1 LFAALLKSS
10 LINSYCAAPGAF
22 VRGDEIVIGD
32 QVICK
37 TSELKLL
44 GKHNWQNVCA
54 ALTVAWQ
61 GTQDTAALRSVVT
74 TFAGLPYR
82 LELIREL
89 DGVKYYNDS
98 LGTTPETTVGAIE
111 AFKQP
116 KVMIVGGASKGVQF
130 DDMAEAIAAPDANVR
145 QIVLIGDMA
154 ATIEAALKK
163 AGFTSFVHGGETM
176 ASAVDA
182 AHKAAQSGDVVLM
195 APGCSSFDMFKDYK
209 DRGDQFNDA
218 VNKL

>member
-1 LFAALLKSS
+1 
-10 LINSYCAAPGAF
+10 
-22 VRGDEIVIGD
+22 
-32 QVICK
+32 
-37 TSELKLL
+37 
-44 GKHNWQNVCA
+44 
-54 ALTVAWQ
+54 
-61 GTQDTAALRSVVT
+61 
-74 TFAGLPYR
+74 
-82 LELIREL
+82 
-89 DGVKYYNDS
+89 
-98 LGTTPETTVGAIE
+98 
-111 AFKQP
+111 
-116 KVMIVGGASKGVQF
+116 MGGASKGVQF